1 MAETTGADQP
11 AGAGATG
18 SDGAS
23 GWSGLPLG
31 VRTAAAWS
39 AVLLV
44 VTGALFVIGFIA
56 VFLTPLTLA
65 LAATLFLAAL
75 LQPVA
80 AGLRRLRV
88 PEGLASLGAVV
99 VLLAAVVAPT
109 WLIWSVAVQE
119 FSDLARRLGEGL
131 DRLRD
136 LVASGDSPIS
146 PEQLDRLSEQASS
159 LLTAN
164 ASAFLSGARSL
175 VEIVGAMFLVVVLL
189 FFTLKDGRRMWTWTL
204 DRVPARRRPDAERAA
219 EAAWLTLTRY
229 VHGTIIIAA
238 IDAVGIGLALV
249 VLQVPLA
256 APLALVVFIGS
267 FVPIVGATVTGFLAV
282 LVALAANGPLT
293 ALLVAAAVILV
304 QQTEGNL
311 LEPLIMKRQVR
322 LHPVVILVVVTAGAL
337 AWGVAG
343 AFLAVPVAAVLY
355 RVAETMLHRGA
366 GGSDPVAQA
375 RPEPEHP

>member
-1 MAETTGADQP
+1 MADTRGADHA
-11 AGAGATG
+11 AGTG
-18 SDGAS
+18 ELAQDGSA
-23 GWSGLPLG
+23 GWSGLPPKA
-31 VRTAAAWS
+31 RTAAAWS
-39 AVLLV
+39 GVLLV
-44 VTGALFVIGFIA
+44 VAGALFVIGFIA
-56 VFLTPLTLA
+56 VRLTPLTLA

-75 LQPVA
+75 LQPVVT
-80 AGLRRLRV
+80 GLRRLRF
-88 PEGLASLGAVV
+88 PESLAALGAVV
-99 VLLAAVVAPT
+99 VLLVAVVAPT
-109 WLIWSVAVQE
+109 WLIWNVAVEE

-164 ASAFLSGARSL
+164 AGAFLSGARSL
-175 VEIVGAMFLVVVLL
+175 VEIVGAIFLVIVLL
-189 FFTLKDGRRMWTWTL
+189 FFTLKDGRRMWIWTL
-204 DRVPARRRPDAERAA
+204 DRVPMRRRPNAERAA

-229 VHGTIIIAA
+229 VHGTIVIAA
-238 IDAVGIGLALV
+238 IDAIGIGLALV
-249 VLQVPLA
+249 VLRVPLA

-282 LVALAANGPLT
+282 LVALAAKGPLT
-293 ALLVAAAVILV
+293 ALLVLVAVIVV

-343 AFLAVPVAAVLY
+343 AFLAVPLAAVIY
-355 RVAETMLHRGA
+355 RVAETLLHGSA
-366 GGSDPVAQA
+366 GDPAPLPQA
-375 RPEPEHP
+375 LPELERP